1 MQLGLV
7 HCVQS
12 VIITHSVKFHLC
24 DWADI
29 ADVLDWARAND
40 DLVESIAHNARK
52 YAEAY
57 LNNDCVANYMQV
69 GARSNFCM

>member
-1 MQLGLV
+1 
-7 HCVQS
+7 
-12 VIITHSVKFHLC
+12 
-24 DWADI
+24 
-29 ADVLDWARAND
+29 
-40 DLVESIAHNARK
+40 LVESIAHNARK